1 MKLLLDTNVLIDYYL
16 RRQPYFG
23 SVSKLLMARIIND
36 VQLWS
41 SAKSYTDISYVA
53 SRYVDPQMLQQA
65 FLKSFEL
72 IDVCSIDSDD
82 IKRSAELNWADFEDC
97 LISVAAEKV
106 KADAI
111 VTREP
116 KGFERASMAVLSP
129 DQVLGM
135 LEKER
140 GLSYGA
146 VGF

>member
-1 MKLLLDTNVLIDYYL
+1 MKLLLDTNVLIGYYL

-23 SVSKLLMARIIND
+23 SVSKLLMARIFND

-41 SAKSYTDISYVA
+41 SAKSYTDIFYVA
-53 SRYVDPQMLQQA
+53 SRHVDPQKLQRA

-82 IKRSAELNWADFEDC
+82 IKHSAELDWGDFEDC

-111 VTREP
+111 VTRDP
-116 KGFERASMAVLSP
+116 KGFEKASMSVFSP
-129 DQVLGM
+129 DQVLDM

-140 GLSYGA
+140 GLSYCA

>member
-1 MKLLLDTNVLIDYYL
+1 MKLLLDTNVLIGYYL

-23 SVSKLLMARIIND
+23 SVSKLLMARIFND

-41 SAKSYTDISYVA
+41 SAKSYTDVFYVA
-53 SRYVDPQMLQQA
+53 SRYVDPQKLQQA
-65 FLKSFEL
+65 FLKSYEL

-82 IKRSAELNWADFEDC
+82 IKRSAELNWGNFEDC

-111 VTREP
+111 VTRDP
-116 KGFERASMAVLSP
+116 KGFERASTAVLSP
-129 DQVLGM
+129 DQVLDM